1 MIEPDWKEITSV
13 PPEHLV
19 DPALELHRAVQLV
32 ASAGQTFA
40 EPRGDDGH
48 RAMTW
53 DARLRAFVGVPFAGP
68 YPFRMALR
76 PEDLTLVLLDRLD
89 ETLGSLPLVGVTRD
103 EAYEWMSIGMATY
116 LGGAPPKIERPE
128 YDTPEHTAR
137 TARFTGGTE
146 AARRTLAALYG
157 GVALLIAELIEDRDD
172 ASEIRC
178 WPHHLDIGTRLA
190 LESDERGNATKTI
203 AVGLAPMGGGY
214 PSWYLYVS
222 LWPPPRRQ
230 ELPPLATGAWHTEGW
245 TGAVLTGDE
254 VAALPDEERPE
265 RVRTFLRSSVAA
277 ASLVLGS

>member
-32 ASAGQTFA
+32 ASAAQTFA

-157 GVALLIAELIEDRDD
+157 GVALLIAELIEDRTTPRRSAAGRIISTSGHDSRSSPMN
-172 ASEIRC
+172 AETPRRRSQWAWRPWVAVTRVGTC
-178 WPHHLDIGTRLA
+178 TSPSGHRRGARSFHRSPPAHGTRRDGPA
-190 LESDERGNATKTI
+190 RCSRAMRSPPCQTKS
-203 AVGLAPMGGGY
+203 GPN
-214 PSWYLYVS
+214 
-222 LWPPPRRQ
+222 
-230 ELPPLATGAWHTEGW
+230 
-245 TGAVLTGDE
+245 
-254 VAALPDEERPE
+254 
-265 RVRTFLRSSVAA
+265 
-277 ASLVLGS
+277 GSGPF